1 MSRAAEGARSEKV
14 PIGVLISGSGT
25 NLQALLDACAAP
37 DFPARVAVVVSNR
50 PDAYG
55 LERAQRA
62 GVPTE
67 VHLQREYPDRAAY
80 DRRLV
85 EALEAHHVEWVCLA
99 GYMRL
104 VTPDFLRAFP
114 QRVLNIHPALLPA
127 FPGLRAHQQTLEH
140 GVRVAGATVHLVDDG
155 TDTGPIVA
163 QGVVPVLPDDTLP
176 ELTARILRME
186 HRLYPLAL
194 RWAAEGR
201 LRVEGRQVKLDLP
214 SGASPALFDP
224 EP

>member
-1 MSRAAEGARSEKV
+1 MSHDARPEKV
-14 PIGVLISGSGT
+14 PVGVLISGSGT
-25 NLQALLDACAAP
+25 NLQALLDACAQP
-37 DFPARVAVVVSNR
+37 DFPARIAVVLSNR
-50 PDAYG
+50 PDAFG
-55 LERAQRA
+55 LERARRA

-67 VHLQREYPDRAAY
+67 VHLLRDHPDRAAY

-85 EALEAHHVEWVCLA
+85 EALKAHGVEWVCLS

-104 VTPDFLRAFP
+104 VTPDFLNAFP
-114 QRVLNIHPALLPA
+114 HRVLNVHPALLPA
-127 FPGLRAHQQTLEH
+127 FPGLHAQQQTLAH
-140 GVRVAGATVHLVDDG
+140 GTRIAGATIHLVDDG

-163 QGVVPVLPDDTLP
+163 QGVVPVLPTDTLP

-201 LRVEGRQVKLDLP
+201 LKVEGRKVRLDLP
-214 SGASPALFDP
+214 SGVSPALFDP